1 MKKFEGGNMLSEDD
15 GKYLLSVAKDAI
27 ETYVKKHMSK
37 RIEKLT
43 HLQIVQTICM
53 RNLEFLSH

>member
-27 ETYVKKHMSK
+27 ETYVKENRKIDTSEGMH
-37 RIEKLT
+37 RLP
-43 HLQIVQTICM
+43 
-53 RNLEFLSH
+53 